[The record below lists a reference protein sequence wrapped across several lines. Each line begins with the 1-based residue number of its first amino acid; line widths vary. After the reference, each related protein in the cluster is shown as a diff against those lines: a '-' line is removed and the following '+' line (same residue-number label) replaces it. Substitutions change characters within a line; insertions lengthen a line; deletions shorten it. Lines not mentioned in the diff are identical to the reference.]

1 MARSLGR
8 SLSQRGGNRS
18 HLRQAARRRD
28 ETANQAGALRAP
40 GHVRSVRCG
49 KAGVRPPCCS
59 RRKASAHLAVLAL
72 EELDEVARLV
82 EADAIVY
89 GSPTYMGGPAW
100 QFKKFADATS
110 KPWFVQLASLT
121 PGAGYGVSTSRP
133 TVACSLISRQPGTA
147 SSRAGASASRQLQ
160 ETGALLHQ
168 RPATADAFDDAVE
181 AFDLLL
187 AEAVVLGPA
196 EQLQPGPAAMVSLCV
211 SAFLR
216 SSPSLCPTRVS
227 TSPEAHN
234 GSSSRYCS
242 GCVSRRRRRAIM
254 AVVIESES
262 KLLFT
267 VHSLCVQAGG
277 WLIPGPRA
285 TVR

>member
-121 PGAGYGVSTSRP
+121 PRAGYGVSSSRP

-196 EQLQPGPAAMVSLCV
+196 EQLQPGPAGDGLA
-211 SAFLR
+211 LR
-216 SSPSLCPTRVS
+216 LGLP
-227 TSPEAHN
+227 
-234 GSSSRYCS
+234 
-242 GCVSRRRRRAIM
+242 
-254 AVVIESES
+254 AVVPRRSVRPGS
-262 KLLFT
+262 PPAPRRTTAAAPGTAPGACRVGDAGPLWRWLSSLNPSFCSQFT
-267 VHSLCVQAGG
+267 PCAYRLAAG
-277 WLIPGPRA
+277 
-285 TVR
+285 